1 MASKDTK
8 KKVEETIETEPKKK
22 DSDLTLSRLDT
33 PVVEKRE
40 PVETHIGPNNIF
52 TVITY

>member
-1 MASKDTK
+1 MAKDTK
-8 KKVEETIETEPKKK
+8 KKEVEEIKEEPKKK

>member
-1 MASKDTK
+1 MAKDTK
-8 KKVEETIETEPKKK
+8 KKEVEETKEEPKKK

-33 PVVEKRE
+33 LTVEKRE
-40 PVETHIGPNNIF
+40 PVITHAGQNNIF

>member
-1 MASKDTK
+1 MAKETK
-8 KKVEETIETEPKKK
+8 KKEVEETKAEEPKKK

-33 PVVEKRE
+33 PTVEKRE
-40 PVETHIGPNNIF
+40 PVTTHVGPNNIF